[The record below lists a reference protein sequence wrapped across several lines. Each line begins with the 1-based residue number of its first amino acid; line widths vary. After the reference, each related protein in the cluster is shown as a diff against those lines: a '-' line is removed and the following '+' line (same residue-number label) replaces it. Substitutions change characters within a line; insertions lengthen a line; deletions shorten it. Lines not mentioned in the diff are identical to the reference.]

1 MSEFVLA
8 KPQAFTLNGSDRICE
23 SVFSKVQAITI
34 MNVSERGSSRISFL
48 FEDVRKSVFRKVS
61 QTFTMNGNTRNCDG
75 VCCL

>member
-1 MSEFVLA
+1 MAVTESV
-8 KPQAFTLNGSDRICE
+8 TE

-34 MNVSERGSSRISFL
+34 MNGSERGSSRISFL

-75 VCCL
+75 VCWSGLSYKHES